1 MTQNSIRKNIVS
13 RAKRVVIKLGS
24 YVLTTPSFKLDR
36 KVFLD
41 VIQTIAETRERNIET
56 VLVSSG
62 AIASA
67 MGTLGL
73 SERPKLISQEQA
85 AAAIGQIS
93 LMGLYNRLLGKF
105 NLNAAQILLTHSD
118 LGNRQRF
125 LNARHTLNSVLEY
138 GAVPIIN
145 ENDTTVVE
153 EIRFG
158 DNDYLSSLVT
168 NLVQADLLIILTDI
182 DGFYDKDPRKFDDAK
197 FISLVENVDSSI
209 EKLALGTKS
218 KIAKGGMATKIK
230 AAKTAAHFGV
240 PTIIANGKTKGN
252 LSKIL
257 QGEEI
262 GTLILP
268 KQNKLTSRKHWI
280 AFTLKPQGRITV
292 DNGAKTAM
300 VEKARSL
307 LPSGITSVDGDFDP
321 GESVSCCDEKGVEFA
336 RGLSAYSAEDI
347 GKIKGANTSEIKK
360 ILGHDSP
367 PEIINRDDMVILKG
381 Q

>member
-1 MTQNSIRKNIVS
+1 VTKNSTRKNIVS

-36 KVFLD
+36 KVFSD
-41 VIQTIAETRERNIET
+41 VVHTIAEARKKNIES

-73 SERPKLISQEQA
+73 KERPKLISQEQA
-85 AAAIGQIS
+85 AAAIGQIG
-93 LMGLYNRLLGKF
+93 LMGLYNRLLGKY
-105 NLNAAQILLTHSD
+105 NINAAQILLTHSD
-118 LGNRQRF
+118 LRNRQRF

-182 DGFYDKDPRKFDDAK
+182 DGFYDRDPKKFDDAK
-197 FISLVENVDSSI
+197 FISLIENIDSSI

-218 KIAKGGMATKIK
+218 KIARGGMATKIK
-230 AAKTAAHFGV
+230 AAKTAALFGV
-240 PTIIANGKTKGN
+240 PTIIANGKTEGN

-257 QGEEI
+257 RGEEV

-268 KQNKLTSRKHWI
+268 KKNKLTSRKHWI
-280 AFTLKPQGRITV
+280 AFTLKPHGKINV
-292 DNGAKTAM
+292 DDGAKTAII
-300 VEKARSL
+300 EKARSL
-307 LPSGITSVDGDFDP
+307 LPSGITGVTGDFDP
-321 GESVSCCDEKGVEFA
+321 EEPVSCCDKKGVEFA
-336 RGLSAYSAEDI
+336 RGLSAYSSEEI
-347 GKIKGANTSEIKK
+347 EKIKGAKTSEVRG

-367 PEIINRDDMVILKG
+367 PEVINRDDMVILKG
-381 Q
+381 N

>member
-1 MTQNSIRKNIVS
+1 
-13 RAKRVVIKLGS
+13 
-24 YVLTTPSFKLDR
+24 
-36 KVFLD
+36 
-41 VIQTIAETRERNIET
+41 
-56 VLVSSG
+56 
-62 AIASA
+62 
-67 MGTLGL
+67 
-73 SERPKLISQEQA
+73 
-85 AAAIGQIS
+85 
-93 LMGLYNRLLGKF
+93 
-105 NLNAAQILLTHSD
+105 
-118 LGNRQRF
+118 
-125 LNARHTLNSVLEY
+125 
-138 GAVPIIN
+138 
-145 ENDTTVVE
+145 
-153 EIRFG
+153 
-158 DNDYLSSLVT
+158 LVT

-218 KIAKGGMATKIK
+218 KIARGGMATKIK

-257 QGEEI
+257 QGDDI

-280 AFTLKPQGRITV
+280 AFTLKSQGKITV

-307 LPSGITSVDGDFDP
+307 LPSGITGVTGDFDP
-321 GESVSCCDEKGVEFA
+321 GEPVSCCDEKGVEFA

-347 GKIKGANTSEIKK
+347 EKIKGANTSEIKK
-360 ILGHDSP
+360 ILGHDSH
-367 PEIINRDDMVILKG
+367 PEIINRDDMVILKEK
-381 Q
+381 

>member
-1 MTQNSIRKNIVS
+1 MTKNSTRKNIVS

-36 KVFLD
+36 KVFSD
-41 VIQTIAETRERNIET
+41 VVHTIAEARKKNIES

-73 SERPKLISQEQA
+73 KERPKLISQEQA
-85 AAAIGQIS
+85 AAAIGQIG
-93 LMGLYNRLLGKF
+93 LMGLYNRLLGKY
-105 NLNAAQILLTHSD
+105 NINAAQILLTHSD
-118 LGNRQRF
+118 LRNRQRF

-182 DGFYDKDPRKFDDAK
+182 DGFYDRDPKKFDDAK
-197 FISLVENVDSSI
+197 FISLIENIDSSI

-218 KIAKGGMATKIK
+218 KIARGGMATKIK
-230 AAKTAAHFGV
+230 AAKTAALFGV
-240 PTIIANGKTKGN
+240 PTIIANGKTEGN

-257 QGEEI
+257 RGEEV

-268 KQNKLTSRKHWI
+268 KKNKLTSRKHWI
-280 AFTLKPQGRITV
+280 AFTLKPHGKINV
-292 DNGAKTAM
+292 DDGAKTAII
-300 VEKARSL
+300 EKARSL
-307 LPSGITSVDGDFDP
+307 LPSGITGVTGDFDP
-321 GESVSCCDEKGVEFA
+321 EEPVSCCDKKGVEFA
-336 RGLSAYSAEDI
+336 RGLSAYSSEEI
-347 GKIKGANTSEIKK
+347 EKIKGAKTSEVRG

-367 PEIINRDDMVILKG
+367 PEVINRDDMVILKG
-381 Q
+381 N

>member
-1 MTQNSIRKNIVS
+1 VTRNSTRKNIVS

-36 KVFLD
+36 KVFSD
-41 VIQTIAETRERNIET
+41 VIKSIAEARKKNIES

-73 SERPKLISQEQA
+73 NERPKLISQEQA
-85 AAAIGQIS
+85 VAAIGQIG
-93 LMGLYNRLLGKF
+93 LMGLYSRLLGKYDIQ
-105 NLNAAQILLTHSD
+105 AAQILLTHSD
-118 LGNRQRF
+118 LRNRERF

-182 DGFYDKDPRKFDDAK
+182 DGFYNKDPKKFGDAK
-197 FISLVENVDSSI
+197 FISLIENIDSSI
-209 EKLALGTKS
+209 EKLAMGTKS
-218 KIAKGGMATKIK
+218 KIGRGGMATKIK

-240 PTIIANGKTKGN
+240 PTIIANGKTKGS
-252 LSKIL
+252 LSEIL
-257 QGEEI
+257 KGKEV

-280 AFTLKPQGRITV
+280 AFTLKPQGKINV
-292 DNGAKTAM
+292 DDGAKSAI
-300 VEKARSL
+300 VDKARSL
-307 LPSGITSVDGDFDP
+307 LPSGITSVIGDFAS
-321 GESVSCCDEKGVEFA
+321 GEPVSCCDKKGAEFA
-336 RGLSAYSAEDI
+336 RGLSAYSSEDI
-347 GKIKGANTSEIKK
+347 EKIKGVKTSEIKK
-360 ILGHDSP
+360 ILGHNRH

-381 Q
+381 R